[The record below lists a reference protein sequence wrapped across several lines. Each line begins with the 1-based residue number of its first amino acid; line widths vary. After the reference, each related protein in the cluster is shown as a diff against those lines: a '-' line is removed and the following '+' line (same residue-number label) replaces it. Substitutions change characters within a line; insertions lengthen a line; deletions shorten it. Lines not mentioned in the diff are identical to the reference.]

1 MLHSQDEALF
11 ESILTLLKDV
21 DEAFFH
27 SIVSESLRPYICQE
41 ISWPRDGVEVAKRY
55 EAWGGRPRREKL

>member
-11 ESILTLLKDV
+11 ESILTRLKDV

-27 SIVSESLRPYICQE
+27 SIVPESLRPYICQE
-41 ISWPRDGVEVAKRY
+41 IS
-55 EAWGGRPRREKL
+55 